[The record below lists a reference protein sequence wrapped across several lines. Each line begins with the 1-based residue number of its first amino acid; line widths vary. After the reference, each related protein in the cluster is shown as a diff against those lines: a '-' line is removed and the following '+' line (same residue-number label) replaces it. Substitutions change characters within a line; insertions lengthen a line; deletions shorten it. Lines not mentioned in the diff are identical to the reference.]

1 MHRTVPFVYLLFII
15 TVFRFKVNRNMKAAP
30 RIFARGAAPPPVR
43 WFICGAGRPDA
54 PARTATR
61 PHLHPPSLVPPFLP
75 HPRPHRTHGA
85 TPYDRPDAPLA
96 RLSPTPSVS
105 RPAAHPSQ
113 GSSVPPA
120 DYPAARLVRLH
131 PPHTHPPRPPLRPR
145 PPHTPRCAR
154 SSPRAPCCLPSTLTP
169 RPHRPYPHPAAPAPA
184 CTHRPLSRRRSST
197 VSPVPTAHTSSAPA
211 RLPTEVLKLQIFS
224 FYQSNSNFDVSLPNL
239 SEKDVKGLLFRK

>member
-1 MHRTVPFVYLLFII
+1 
-15 TVFRFKVNRNMKAAP
+15 MKAAP
-30 RIFARGAAPPPVR
+30 RIFARGAALRAAPPPVR

-75 HPRPHRTHGA
+75 HPRPHRAHGA

-145 PPHTPRCAR
+145 PPHTPRRAR
-154 SSPRAPCCLPSTLTP
+154 PFTPRAVLPAIDA
-169 RPHRPYPHPAAPAPA
+169 HPAP
-184 CTHRPLSRRRSST
+184 S
-197 VSPVPTAHTSSAPA
+197 SPVPAPRRARPFTPRAVLPAIDAHPVPSSPVPAPRRTCA
-211 RLPTEVLKLQIFS
+211 RLHPP
-224 FYQSNSNFDVSLPNL
+224 SLAPPPAQHPL
-239 SEKDVKGLLFRK
+239 S